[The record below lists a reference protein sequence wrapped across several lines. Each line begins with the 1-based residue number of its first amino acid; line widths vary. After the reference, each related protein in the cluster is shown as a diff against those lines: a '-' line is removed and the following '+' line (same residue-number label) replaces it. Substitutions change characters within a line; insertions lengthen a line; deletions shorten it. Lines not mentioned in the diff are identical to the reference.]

1 TYRRRT
7 WSSPSGLFRRAS
19 RRASGS
25 STRGRSSTRSGDA
38 TRASVGRWARPEEEP
53 ARCRARPQGR
63 QASVG
68 DHDRRRAQRPRKEGG
83 AGAVDKSTQ
92 TGIGLS
98 TEEYEEE
105 REAPWSYPR
114 ESTSSTELFRRPA

>member
-1 TYRRRT
+1 MR
-7 WSSPSGLFRRAS
+7 P
-19 RRASGS
+19 
-25 STRGRSSTRSGDA
+25 DA
-38 TRASVGRWARPEEEP
+38 TAEELLKKLQTSPYMLSAWNSQHALAPPKCDTIAGDARPEEEP

-83 AGAVDKSTQ
+83 AGAVDKSPQ

>member
-1 TYRRRT
+1 MLSAWHSQHALAPPQCDTI
-7 WSSPSGLFRRAS
+7 A
-19 RRASGS
+19 
-25 STRGRSSTRSGDA
+25 GD
-38 TRASVGRWARPEEEP
+38 ARPEEES

-68 DHDRRRAQRPRKEGG
+68 DHDRRKAQRPRKEGG
-83 AGAVDKSTQ
+83 AGAVDKSPQ